1 MAAQILYDGAGKLEN
16 NYSNAASVVITTQSE
31 TSCRS
36 SSASC
41 EGVADKPNC
50 ANNRSS
56 MASKATKMAVS
67 IGSVSGVIGKGHAM
81 SNTPAW
87 NPRSCILCESV
98 ANKPN
103 WGANKGS
110 KVSKPEKLA
119 LSAGSASGEGYVMR
133 NTPADGPVSTTEPL
147 EWDMKD
153 LPIDEL
159 IDEDV
164 SSDST
169 AKEDQMH
176 TEPGKIFVGG
186 MSWDTD
192 EATLKDHFNKFGE
205 VMETNILIDRT
216 TGCSRGFGFVRF
228 SDKSVADKVLLE
240 KHVILGKRVDVGKVV
255 LKHNKPYNNGQF
267 RTKQIFVG
275 GLSPNLT
282 REEFK
287 AYFEKFGKTTD
298 VVIVYD
304 FVTHIPRGFGFI
316 TFDSEEAVENV
327 MQKRFHELNDRVVEV
342 KKAVPKDVSNNDHN
356 GGYNMRMNGERG
368 GSLFR
373 GGEGA
378 CRPNWGAVKSP
389 KASKL
394 KKLALSDGS
403 GSGKGHAMRN
413 TPVYRPVSA
422 TKPLKLDIKDLP
434 IHELIEEDVSSD
446 STAKED
452 QMHTGTQDFIFNT
465 VQDSLVN
472 LAFLYHVYIGFMLL
486 LKFQIYSLL
495 KP

>member
-1 MAAQILYDGAGKLEN
+1 
-16 NYSNAASVVITTQSE
+16 
-31 TSCRS
+31 
-36 SSASC
+36 
-41 EGVADKPNC
+41 
-50 ANNRSS
+50 
-56 MASKATKMAVS
+56 
-67 IGSVSGVIGKGHAM
+67 
-81 SNTPAW
+81 
-87 NPRSCILCESV
+87 
-98 ANKPN
+98 
-103 WGANKGS
+103 
-110 KVSKPEKLA
+110 
-119 LSAGSASGEGYVMR
+119 MR
-133 NTPADGPVSTTEPL
+133 NTPADGPVSTNEPL

-205 VMETNILIDRT
+205 VVETNILIDRT

-240 KHVILGKRVDVGKVV
+240 KHVILGKKVDVGKVV
-255 LKHNKPYNNGQF
+255 LKHNNPCDRKGFNKSN
-267 RTKQIFVG
+267 G

-304 FVTHIPRGFGFI
+304 FLTHIPMGFGFI
-316 TFDSEEAVENV
+316 TFNSEEAVENV
-327 MQKRFHELNDRVVEV
+327 MQKRFHELNDKVVEV
-342 KKAVPKDVSNNDHN
+342 KRAVPKDVSNNGHN
-356 GGYNMRMNGERG
+356 GGYNMRINGERG
-368 GSLFR
+368 GSLFL

-378 CRPNWGAVKSP
+378 CRPNRGAVKGSM
-389 KASKL
+389 ASKP

-403 GSGKGHAMRN
+403 ASGKGHAKRN

-434 IHELIEEDVSSD
+434 IDELIDEDVSSD
-446 STAKED
+446 STAKGVLVA
-452 QMHTGTQDFIFNT
+452 MMRKWCGRCSPSNKIFIGEYEPC
-465 VQDSLVN
+465 
-472 LAFLYHVYIGFMLL
+472 LAQKWKLLSFRMRIYMLL
-486 LKFQIYSLL
+486 EKCTYHHLKILWFHLR
-495 KP
+495 KHEH